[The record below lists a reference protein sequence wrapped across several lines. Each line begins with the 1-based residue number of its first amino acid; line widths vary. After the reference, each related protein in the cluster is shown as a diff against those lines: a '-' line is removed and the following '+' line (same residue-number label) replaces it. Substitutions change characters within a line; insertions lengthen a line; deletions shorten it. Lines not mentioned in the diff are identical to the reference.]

1 MASPLVAAGATHG
14 AATARKVHVR
24 IKLEATPHHDA
35 IASLSERVARSIGV
49 TPAAGAAAPIE
60 CVRDHHA
67 CGPHPTPEVLEPT
80 RAPPLRSASGLCL
93 DCGKVGEKI
102 TSDTVIHCSIFY
114 LFMVNIVIP

>member
-1 MASPLVAAGATHG
+1 M
-14 AATARKVHVR
+14 R

-35 IASLSERVARSIGV
+35 IASLRERVARSIGV

-93 DCGKVGEKI
+93 DSGKVVEKV
-102 TSDTVIHCSIFY
+102 TSDTVAHYSIFH
-114 LFMVNIVIP
+114 LFVVNIILL